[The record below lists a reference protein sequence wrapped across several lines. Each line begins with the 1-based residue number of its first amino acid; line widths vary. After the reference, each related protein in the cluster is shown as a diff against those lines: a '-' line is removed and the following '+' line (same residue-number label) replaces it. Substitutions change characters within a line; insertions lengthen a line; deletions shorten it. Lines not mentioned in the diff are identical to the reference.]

1 MVNRVACCCLL
12 LLATTTIATA
22 TEPLPEHWRTP
33 AERSGYRA
41 TPSLAETLDFLGL
54 VQSRAPD
61 RIRVTEFGRTPEG
74 RPMPLVIASSA
85 SAFTPASAKATDT
98 AVVLVQCGIH
108 PGEIDGKDAMLTVL
122 RDIALGRDDGLLAGV
137 TLLVIPIYNVDGHER
152 VSRFNRP
159 NQDGPVEGMGFRTT
173 ARGLDLNRDHLKL
186 DSEEAR
192 ALVDLVNRWQPDLHV
207 DVHVTNGS
215 DHEWVLTW
223 STAESP
229 QLASPVDAWLKRH
242 LPRALAATAAAGFA
256 NGPYVALVDR
266 DDPTRGFSS
275 VVTEPRYST
284 GYFALRNVPS
294 ILIEMHAYKPYAQ
307 RVAAVDVFLR
317 RLLAEVGASAGAL
330 RAARAEADSS
340 TVAAGRP
347 DAEPSAAVLRWVE
360 APSDERISW
369 PAYDWVFEESV
380 VTGAPLLFFRH
391 GDRRPLEVPWI
402 HRMAPETTVPRPRGY
417 LVLPGWPVIA
427 DRLRRHGLVV
437 QELARPVEV
446 DVETIRVADPV
457 LADASYQGR
466 VMVTSF
472 DVERTTEHRSVPA
485 GSLWVPA
492 DQPLF
497 EIAIQSFEPEAPD
510 SLLRWGLLHSVF
522 ERKEYIDLRTLE
534 PLAREML
541 ADPAVAA
548 AWKAALS
555 DAAFAG
561 DTRARWLWWYR
572 RTPYWDEQVGLLPAL
587 RVMSD
592 LPLPL
597 APTG

>member
-1 MVNRVACCCLL
+1 MVNRFTLCCLIL
-12 LLATTTIATA
+12 LSTASLAMA

-33 AERSGYRA
+33 AERSDYRA
-41 TPSLAETLDFLGL
+41 TPSLAETLDFLKL
-54 VQSRAPD
+54 IQSRAPH

-74 RPMPLVIASSA
+74 RPMPLVVASTT
-85 SAFTPASAKATDT
+85 SAFTPAAAKATDT

-108 PGEIDGKDAMLTVL
+108 SGEIDGKDAMLAML
-122 RDIALGRDDGLLAGV
+122 RDIALGRDDGLLDGV
-137 TLLVIPIYNVDGHER
+137 TLLVLPIYNVDGHER
-152 VSRFNRP
+152 VSPFNRP

-173 ARGLDLNRDHLKL
+173 TRGLDLNRDHLKL
-186 DSEEAR
+186 DSDEAR
-192 ALVDLVNRWQPDLHV
+192 ALVDLVNRWRPDLHV

-229 QLASPVDAWLKRH
+229 QLAAPIDGWLKRH
-242 LPRALAATAAAGFA
+242 LPRALAATAAAGYA

-284 GYFALRNVPS
+284 GYFTLRNVPS

-317 RLLAEVGASAGAL
+317 RLLAEAGASAGEL
-330 RAARAEADSS
+330 RKARAEADGA
-340 TVAAGRP
+340 TVAAGRT
-347 DAEPSAAVLRWVE
+347 DAEPSEAVLRWTE
-360 APSDERISW
+360 APADERIPW

-380 VTGAPLLFFRH
+380 VTGAPLLFYRH
-391 GDRRPLEVPWI
+391 GEPRPLDVPWI
-402 HRMAPETTVPRPRGY
+402 HRMAPETSVPRPRGY
-417 LVLPGWPVIA
+417 LVLPGWPAIT

-437 QELARPVEV
+437 RQLVRPVEL

-472 DVERTTEHRSVPA
+472 EVDRTTEHRSVPA

-497 EIAIQSFEPEAPD
+497 EIAVQLLEPEAPD
-510 SLLRWGLLHSVF
+510 SLLRWGVLHSVF

-534 PLAREML
+534 PLAREMV
-541 ADPAVAA
+541 ADPVTAA
-548 AWKAALS
+548 AWSEALS
-555 DAAFAG
+555 DPAFAE

-572 RTPYWDEQVGLLPAL
+572 RTPHWDEQVGLLPAL

-592 LPLPL
+592 VPLPL
-597 APTG
+597 APSE